1 MNKYKNAGLI
11 AGFLLIV
18 LGLTSLILTLVGI
31 HWAFLGWIEK
41 LGGLFAFVFK
51 ILMVI
56 AGAVVFIMARTDWE
70 QERKE
75 CA

>member
-1 MNKYKNAGLI
+1 MSKYKNFGLI

-31 HWAFLGWIEK
+31 HWYFLGWLEH
-41 LGGLFAFVFK
+41 LGRLGAFVAK

-56 AGAVVFIMARTDWE
+56 VGAIVFIMARTDWE
-70 QERKE
+70 RERRE
-75 CA
+75 SM